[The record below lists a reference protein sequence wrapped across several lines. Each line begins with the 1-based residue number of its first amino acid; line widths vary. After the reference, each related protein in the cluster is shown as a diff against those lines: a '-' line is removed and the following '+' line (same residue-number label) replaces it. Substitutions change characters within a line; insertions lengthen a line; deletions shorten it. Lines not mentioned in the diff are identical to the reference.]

1 MDGCIFRVVLKH
13 CRTVD
18 GGLYVQSCFKERQD
32 CRWIVVCS
40 KMFESTGG
48 QYMVDCMFK
57 VVLEHCRTVNG

>member
-1 MDGCIFRVVLKH
+1 MDGCMFKVVLKH

-40 KMFESTGG
+40 KMFESKDNRWLI
-48 QYMVDCMFK
+48 VCSKLF
-57 VVLEHCRTVNG
+57 